1 MRKINKAILA
11 IAVPAIVSNITTPLL
26 GLVDVAIVGHIG
38 SAVYI
43 GAIAV
48 GSTMFNM
55 LYWLFGFLRMGT
67 AGLTSQS
74 CGAGDFHSSSASLR
88 RALLMAFVFAAV
100 LIVLSRPLGYLAL
113 DFLDADDAT
122 APLARKYFSIAIF
135 GAPAALGMYSLN
147 GWLLGMQNTRSPML
161 VALLTNVVNIAISAT
176 LVFGF
181 GMKIEGVATGTLSA
195 QWIGFLTAMAVVW
208 YKYHPEKIPF
218 AELIRRNALGRL
230 FKINLDIFL
239 RTLCLVGVTAWFTR
253 AGAAQSVDILAAN
266 ALLMQLFMFFSYFS
280 DGFAFA
286 GEALAGKHFG
296 AGDNDAL
303 RRVVAALLRWGLWI
317 ALGFTALY
325 FAAGEFVLRLLTD
338 EGDVI
343 STAKEYLPWA
353 VSIPICGIA
362 AFIYD
367 GIFVGLTAT
376 RRMLVSVA
384 SGMAVFFII
393 YFALMPS
400 MGNHALWLAFVT
412 YLAVRGL
419 SLHFLMR
426 RLK

>member
-303 RRVVAALLRWGLWI
+303 RTVVAALLRWGLWI

-419 SLHFLMR
+419 SLHFFFFCLT
-426 RLK
+426 

>member
-303 RRVVAALLRWGLWI
+303 RTVVAALLRWGLWI

-367 GIFVGLTAT
+367 GIFVGLTAN

>member
-88 RALLMAFVFAAV
+88 RALLMAFVFASL

-303 RRVVAALLRWGLWI
+303 RTVVAALLRWGLWI

>member
-135 GAPAALGMYSLN
+135 GAPVALGMYSLN

-208 YKYHPEKIPF
+208 HKYHPEKIPF

>member
-88 RALLMAFVFAAV
+88 RALVMSFVFAAV
-100 LIVLSRPLGYLAL
+100 LIVLSQPLGYLAL

-195 QWIGFLTAMAVVW
+195 QWIGLLTAMAVVW
-208 YKYHPEKIPF
+208 HKYHPEKIPF

-303 RRVVAALLRWGLWI
+303 RTVVAALLRWGLWI
-317 ALGFTALY
+317 ALGSVSYTH
-325 FAAGEFVLRLLTD
+325 LT
-338 EGDVI
+338 
-343 STAKEYLPWA
+343 LPTKA
-353 VSIPICGIA
+353 
-362 AFIYD
+362 
-367 GIFVGLTAT
+367 
-376 RRMLVSVA
+376 
-384 SGMAVFFII
+384 
-393 YFALMPS
+393 
-400 MGNHALWLAFVT
+400 
-412 YLAVRGL
+412 
-419 SLHFLMR
+419 
-426 RLK
+426 

>member
-122 APLARKYFSIAIF
+122 APLARKYFSLAIF

-303 RRVVAALLRWGLWI
+303 RTVVAALLRWGLWI

>member
-303 RRVVAALLRWGLWI
+303 RTVVAALLRWGLWI

-400 MGNHALWLAFVT
+400 IGNHALWLAFVT

>member
-303 RRVVAALLRWGLWI
+303 RTVVAALLRWGLWI

>member
-55 LYWLFGFLRMGT
+55 LLAVRVMRMGT

-88 RALLMAFVFAAV
+88 RALVMSFVFAAV
-100 LIVLSRPLGYLAL
+100 LIVLSQPLGYLAL

-195 QWIGFLTAMAVVW
+195 QWIGLLTAMAVVW
-208 YKYHPEKIPF
+208 HKYHPEKIPF

-230 FKINLDIFL
+230 FKINLDI
-239 RTLCLVGVTAWFTR
+239 LCAPCV
-253 AGAAQSVDILAAN
+253 
-266 ALLMQLFMFFSYFS
+266 
-280 DGFAFA
+280 
-286 GEALAGKHFG
+286 
-296 AGDNDAL
+296 
-303 RRVVAALLRWGLWI
+303 
-317 ALGFTALY
+317 
-325 FAAGEFVLRLLTD
+325 
-338 EGDVI
+338 
-343 STAKEYLPWA
+343 
-353 VSIPICGIA
+353 
-362 AFIYD
+362 
-367 GIFVGLTAT
+367 
-376 RRMLVSVA
+376 
-384 SGMAVFFII
+384 
-393 YFALMPS
+393 
-400 MGNHALWLAFVT
+400 WLE
-412 YLAVRGL
+412 
-419 SLHFLMR
+419 
-426 RLK
+426 

>member
-1 MRKINKAILA
+1 M
-11 IAVPAIVSNITTPLL
+11 
-26 GLVDVAIVGHIG
+26 
-38 SAVYI
+38 
-43 GAIAV
+43 
-48 GSTMFNM
+48 
-55 LYWLFGFLRMGT
+55 
-67 AGLTSQS
+67 
-74 CGAGDFHSSSASLR
+74 
-88 RALLMAFVFAAV
+88 
-100 LIVLSRPLGYLAL
+100 LSRPLGYLAL

-303 RRVVAALLRWGLWI
+303 RTVVAALLRWGLWI

>member
-303 RRVVAALLRWGLWI
+303 RTVVAALLRWGLWI

-384 SGMAVFFII
+384 SGMAGFFII
-393 YFALMPS
+393 YFSLMPS